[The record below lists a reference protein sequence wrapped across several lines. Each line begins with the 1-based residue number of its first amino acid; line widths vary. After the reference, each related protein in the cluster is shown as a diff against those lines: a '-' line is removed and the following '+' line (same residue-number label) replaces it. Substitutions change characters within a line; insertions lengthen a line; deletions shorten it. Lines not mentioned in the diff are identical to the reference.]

1 MIDAD
6 AVAAELLT
14 AAAGAIVAAVFA
26 MDAEEV
32 WSAQAPSYNSIT
44 FKQLWTMMMPRRI
57 LVDESLYIFRNS
69 HTMSPT

>member
-57 LVDESLYIFRNS
+57 LVDESLYLLRNS

>member
-57 LVDESLYIFRNS
+57 LVDESLYLL
-69 HTMSPT
+69 

>member
-32 WSAQAPSYNSIT
+32 WSTQAPSYNSIT

-57 LVDESLYIFRNS
+57 LVDESLYLL
-69 HTMSPT
+69 